1 MSAQD
6 RSWDDLRLVLAI
18 AKGGGL
24 SGASRLMKI
33 HHSTVLRRLNTLEHQ
48 LGVRLFDRLPMGYQP
63 TIDGEELAAIA
74 SEMDDHIVSAF
85 RKAEGRDLQLSGTIR
100 CATTDYLAVTVLPDI
115 LRVFREKYPEI
126 ELEVTISSRLASLSK
141 RDADIALRPTNAP
154 PSSLEGRRVCGIPFG
169 VYQSK
174 STFENNDLNWIST
187 DDATTHSSVYQWR
200 QKYFPNS
207 QAAVR
212 FDSLLGIF
220 EAAKAGLGTAILPCY
235 MADTEPSLVQLDQ
248 NIPNMELGLWL
259 LTHPDLYRTQRVKIF
274 LDFAAQKLNAWG
286 RLKGP
291 T

>member
-1 MSAQD
+1 MNAQD

-24 SGASRLMKI
+24 SGASRLMRI
-33 HHSTVLRRLNTLEHQ
+33 HHSTVLRRLNTLEYQ

-85 RKAEGRDLQLSGTIR
+85 RKAEGRDLRLSGTIR

-115 LRVFREKYPEI
+115 LRTFREKYPEI

-154 PSSLEGRRVCGIPFG
+154 PNNLEGKRVCGVAFDA
-169 VYQSK
+169 YRSK
-174 STFENNDLNWIST
+174 STLENSDLNWIST

-200 QKYFPNS
+200 QQYFPDS
-207 QAAVR
+207 QASVR
-212 FDSLLGIF
+212 FDSLLGML

-235 MADTEPSLVQLDQ
+235 MADIEPSLVRLDQ
-248 NIPNMELGLWL
+248 SIPNMELGLWL
-259 LTHPDLYRTQRVKIF
+259 LTHPDSYRSQRVKTF
-274 LDFAAQKLNAWG
+274 LNFATQKLSTWG
-286 RLKGP
+286 TTESP